1 MCLLVVEYA
10 IYYDYDI
17 QHLYDLEHVWVYIG
31 RDGEV
36 VDAEAS
42 FHGKFLKALL
52 RGGSNLSG
60 TRVDL
65 YVQPGKH
72 ALAPFPEVFELLP
85 GFASSTQDGA
95 GAEGL
100 IYGDFFTAFWR
111 PMEKLTVLST
121 VICKPA
127 GSRLPCPIRAGNMRT
142 GRNCSF
148 LGINCS
154 RKFLTVS
161 DKSWRG
167 FSSCYHPDIEQIVNM
182 EGSIMYKQL
191 VASNDRAAVEG
202 LSRQVL
208 DPTSRYYGGT
218 IDPGTGVAWVN
229 HTTGTPTD
237 MCYWGAALVNPD
249 SAFYRDELL
258 LGRLLLATEFVLR
271 AQHEDGS
278 ISPGWTNYHSPRI
291 QPLSSSAML
300 SYTNCWRRRI
310 GSHCNRCLII
320 CSCFLSELF
329 PSCLQGA
336 VTRRITVGYCVQHW
350 DFCMNCSDWRRLSN
364 GRNSGWRKGW
374 ILHLMENGRS
384 AATVFIVR
392 SATSC

>member
-1 MCLLVVEYA
+1 
-10 IYYDYDI
+10 
-17 QHLYDLEHVWVYIG
+17 
-31 RDGEV
+31 
-36 VDAEAS
+36 
-42 FHGKFLKALL
+42 
-52 RGGSNLSG
+52 
-60 TRVDL
+60 
-65 YVQPGKH
+65 
-72 ALAPFPEVFELLP
+72 
-85 GFASSTQDGA
+85 
-95 GAEGL
+95 
-100 IYGDFFTAFWR
+100 
-111 PMEKLTVLST
+111 
-121 VICKPA
+121 
-127 GSRLPCPIRAGNMRT
+127 
-142 GRNCSF
+142 
-148 LGINCS
+148 
-154 RKFLTVS
+154 
-161 DKSWRG
+161 
-167 FSSCYHPDIEQIVNM
+167 
-182 EGSIMYKQL
+182 MYKQL

-258 LGRLLLATEFVLR
+258 LARLLLATEFVLR

-278 ISPGWTNYHSPRI
+278 ISPGWTNYHSPPDTAFVI
-291 QPLSSSAML
+291 VGYAQLYQLLASQDWAPLQQVLDNML
-300 SYTNCWRRRI
+300 
-310 GSHCNRCLII
+310 L
-320 CSCFLSELF
+320 FLKRTIPVMLT
-329 PSCLQGA
+329 GA
-336 VTRRITVGYCVQHW
+336 VTRRTTVGYCVQHW